1 MSDIDLPQEEA
12 DNLILMPKQRANDEV
27 SYFPSGGSSL
37 NIPLISEDR
46 QESFFLDIYRGRIDL
61 SKIKFQNRS
70 KQIVVLLRLDLNGSP
85 HRNPDNEEISCPHL
99 HIYKEGYGT
108 KWAYPVPSNFTNLID
123 SWQTLQEFMDYCNI
137 TKPPEIQR
145 GLE

>member
-12 DNLILMPKQRANDEV
+12 DNLISMPKQRANDEI

-37 NIPLISEDR
+37 NIPLISEDH
-46 QESFFLDIYRGRIDL
+46 QESFLLDIYRGRIDL

-85 HRNPDNEEISCPHL
+85 HRNPDNEEITCL
-99 HIYKEGYGT
+99 I
-108 KWAYPVPSNFTNLID
+108 FTSIKKDMELNGLIPFLAISRTSLIRGRLFKN
-123 SWQTLQEFMDYCNI
+123 SWI
-137 TKPPEIQR
+137 TAI
-145 GLE
+145 